1 MTEAQEIVKNVDS
14 SEIGSVQKSL
24 GGVEAAQLACEKTG
38 LSREFEEL
46 TKAKNQ
52 LRGHLDYLQRKAN
65 EPSQQKRTPEE
76 IEQLVKT
83 GDPSCP
89 KGQAYKPRG
98 SEKEIRC
105 TGEQPINMSRA
116 EAEKYFTRR
125 GYKMAKEGEDT
136 LTAEYGAELFIYK
149 FDAKGR
155 PAKCLVLHPPPGM
168 SWQEA
173 VARVSGVQ
181 PRLLEID
188 GEVAT
193 ERGKASLHVVEKD
206 SKVVVQIGEC

>member
-1 MTEAQEIVKNVDS
+1 MTEAQGVVKNVES
-14 SEIGSVQKSL
+14 SDIGSVQKSL
-24 GGVEAAQLACEKTG
+24 ASVEAAQLACEKAG
-38 LSREFEEL
+38 LSREYEEL

-52 LRGHLDYLQRKAN
+52 FRGQLDYLQRKAN
-65 EPSQQKRTPEE
+65 EPAQQKRTPEE
-76 IEQLVKT
+76 IEQLAKT

-98 SEKEIRC
+98 SDKEILC
-105 TGEQPINMSRA
+105 TGEQPINMTRA

-125 GYKMAKEGEDT
+125 GYKIGKEGDDT
-136 LTAEYGAELFIYK
+136 LTAEYGAELFVYR
-149 FDAKGR
+149 FDDKAR

-181 PRLLEID
+181 PRFLKID
-188 GEVAT
+188 GEVTT
-193 ERGKASLHVVEKD
+193 ERGKAALHVVEKD
-206 SKVVVQIGEC
+206 SKVVVRIGEC